1 LNKQLILAAAGLILV
16 ATLFFFGRTVEKKD
30 NKPAANPAQPTT
42 QAFNITQ
49 FISDSKQKLTTAQT
63 VTLGKLENS
72 VTRGDVKN
80 QEIEANKQLAA
91 FWKDS
96 AHSFE
101 PYVYYLSKAVK
112 LENSEKNLTFAAQ
125 LILDNLRGEHDQ
137 AKLNWQT
144 EQAIELFEQAIKL
157 DPDNDD
163 LKIGLGSCYIYG
175 KGRTGRPEETM
186 KGIQQLLA
194 VVRKDSS
201 NMKAQLVLGVG
212 GFVSGQYDKAIDRL
226 TKVVKAQPG
235 NLEAIAFLADAYASK
250 GEKAE
255 AVKWYRVMKRVA
267 NSPEYNKEIDERI
280 KLLQ

>member
-1 LNKQLILAAAGLILV
+1 MNKQLILAAAGLILV
-16 ATLFFFGRTVEKKD
+16 ATLFFFGRTVEKKA
-30 NKPAANPAQPTT
+30 NKNTGVPAQTAIST
-42 QAFNITQ
+42 FNITQ
-49 FISDSKQKLTTAQT
+49 FISDSKQKLTAAQA
-63 VTLGKLENS
+63 VALGKLENS

-80 QEIEANKQLAA
+80 QEVEANKQLAA

-125 LILDNLRGEHDQ
+125 LILENLRHEGESS
-137 AKLNWQT
+137 KLNWEA

-163 LKIGLGSCYIYG
+163 LRIGLGSCYIYG
-175 KGRTGRPEETM
+175 KGRAGSAQETM
-186 KGIQQLLA
+186 KGIQQLLE
-194 VVRKDSS
+194 VVRKDST

-212 GFVSGQYDKAIDRL
+212 GFISGQYDKAIDRL
-226 TKVVKAQPG
+226 TKVVTREPG
-235 NLEAIAFLADAYASK
+235 NLEAIGYLADTYATK
-250 GEKAE
+250 GDKVNAIR
-255 AVKWYRVMKRVA
+255 WYQVMKRA
-267 NSPEYNKEIDERI
+267 DINPEFRNEIDKRI

>member
-1 LNKQLILAAAGLILV
+1 MLAAAGLILV
-16 ATLFFFGRTVEKKD
+16 ASLFFFGRTVEKKT
-30 NKPAANPAQPTT
+30 NKATVGPAQTSGP
-42 QAFNITQ
+42 AFNITQ
-49 FISDSKQKLTTAQT
+49 FISDSKQKLTPAKVVT
-63 VTLGKLENS
+63 VGKLENS
-72 VTRGDVKN
+72 VTRGDVMN
-80 QEIEANKQLAA
+80 QQVEANKQLAA

-96 AHSFE
+96 AHLFE
-101 PYVYYLSKAVK
+101 PYAYYLSKAVK

-125 LILDNLRGEHDQ
+125 LILDNLRGEQDP
-137 AKLNWQT
+137 AKLNWQA
-144 EQAIELFEQAIKL
+144 EQAIELFEQAITL
-157 DPDNDD
+157 NPESDD

-175 KGRTGRPEETM
+175 KGRTGRPEDAM

-226 TKVVKAQPG
+226 TKVVKAQPR

-267 NSPEYNKEIDERI
+267 NNAEYDKEIDQRI

>member
-1 LNKQLILAAAGLILV
+1 MNKQLTLAAAGLILV
-16 ATLFFFGRTVEKKD
+16 ATLFFFGRTVEKKAHTT
-30 NKPAANPAQPTT
+30 PGPPAQTAIST
-42 QAFNITQ
+42 FNITQ
-49 FISDSKQKLTTAQT
+49 FINDSKQKLTAAQAA
-63 VTLGKLENS
+63 TLGKLENS

-96 AHSFE
+96 VHAFE

-137 AKLNWQT
+137 PKLNWQT

-175 KGRTGRPEETM
+175 KGRTGSPAETM

-201 NMKAQLVLGVG
+201 NMKAQLVLGIG

-267 NSPEYNKEIDERI
+267 NSPEYDKEIDERI